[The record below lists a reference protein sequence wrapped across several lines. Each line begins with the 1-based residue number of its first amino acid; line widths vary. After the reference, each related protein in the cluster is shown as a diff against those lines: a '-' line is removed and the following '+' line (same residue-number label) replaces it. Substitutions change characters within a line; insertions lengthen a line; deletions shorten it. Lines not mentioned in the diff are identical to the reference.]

1 MVFHVPDSGNRAET
15 GTYSAIDAGRGHFNI
30 VIINNDGECGTYSG
44 TARAKGACILV
55 CLVHDL
61 ISDFGIRI

>member
-15 GTYSAIDAGRGHFNI
+15 GAGPAIDAGRGHFNV
-30 VIINNDGECGTYSG
+30 VIMDNYGECGTYSG

-55 CLVHDL
+55 YLVHDL